1 MVRFVRVC
9 VAVAVAFTTF
19 VSVLPAKSQAEK
31 PILTV
36 SGKVN
41 DDKGAVVFDRASLEQ
56 LGTVAI
62 ETTTPW
68 HTGKV
73 RFEGV
78 PMAVLMKKVGASGT
92 TVEAYALN
100 DYSTLIPVEDFEKYN
115 AILAIRKDGEY
126 MPVRDKGPLFIVYP
140 YDSDPELKNQKFY
153 GRSAWQVKELRVK

>member
-1 MVRFVRVC
+1 MGRSIKQRLLLA
-9 VAVAVAFTTF
+9 AVF
-19 VSVLPAKSQAEK
+19 VSLLSGVPAVSQAEK

-36 SGKVN
+36 SGEVN
-41 DDKGAVVFDRASLEQ
+41 GGKGPVVFDRASLEQ

-78 PMAVLMKKVGASGT
+78 PMSVLMKKVGASGT
-92 TVEAYALN
+92 VVEANALN
-100 DYSTLIPVEDFEKYN
+100 DYSTLIPAEDFAKHN
-115 AILAIRKDGEY
+115 VILALRRDGEY

-140 YDSDPELKNQKFY
+140 YDSDPELKSQKY
-153 GRSAWQVKELRVK
+153 YSRSAWQVRELKVK